1 MADPRS
7 VSLSRRAVKSIGHAE
22 PRLKERI
29 REAVRELAANPL
41 LGKKLKGELEGL
53 RSYRL
58 GSHRIV
64 YRFTADLLEI
74 VHIDDRKDVYR

>member
-1 MADPRS
+1 MADLRS
-7 VSLSRRAVKSIGHAE
+7 VSLSRRAARFVEHAE
-22 PRLKERI
+22 PRLKVRI
-29 REAVRELAANPL
+29 GEVLRELATNPL
-41 LGKKLKGELEGL
+41 MGKKLKGELEGL
-53 RSYRL
+53 RSCRL